1 MTSFVNMKEEF
12 LHYIWQFQLFNSLE
26 LETIDG
32 EKVQVLKVGEHNTN
46 AGPDFFNGKVKIG
59 ETVWAGNI
67 EIHIN
72 SSDWNNHKHQNDAA
86 YDNVILH
93 VVFNHDSEII
103 TSKNRELPTLELASL
118 IDAEVFKKYQFLVG
132 EKRKIP
138 CQSFLPTIDDFTIR
152 NWQDRLIVERL
163 ERKANAIIDS
173 LEETNGDW
181 EETFYRLL
189 AKNFGFKLNALPF
202 ELTAK
207 SLPYKYLK
215 KHKDNLNQLEALMI
229 GQAGLLESDFDDEYP
244 LSLQKEYRF
253 LQVKFKLKPI
263 ETHLWKLLRLR
274 PSNFPAVRL
283 AQFVKLI
290 YSSESLFS
298 SIVESN
304 SLNELKKLLSVELTG
319 YWETHYLLDKQSVKR
334 SKKLGNSSVDLLLI
348 NTVIPF
354 MFVYGKR
361 KNKPQRVEKAI
372 EFLHQIKAEK
382 NSIISDWEHYG
393 VKVKSAFESQAMIQ
407 LKNEYCTKVRCLDCA
422 IGNKIVRS

>member
-1 MTSFVNMKEEF
+1 
-12 LHYIWQFQLFNSLE
+12 
-26 LETIDG
+26 
-32 EKVQVLKVGEHNTN
+32 
-46 AGPDFFNGKVKIG
+46 
-59 ETVWAGNI
+59 
-67 EIHIN
+67 
-72 SSDWNNHKHQNDAA
+72 
-86 YDNVILH
+86 
-93 VVFNHDSEII
+93 
-103 TSKNRELPTLELASL
+103 
-118 IDAEVFKKYQFLVG
+118 
-132 EKRKIP
+132 
-138 CQSFLPTIDDFTIR
+138 
-152 NWQDRLIVERL
+152 
-163 ERKANAIIDS
+163 
-173 LEETNGDW
+173 
-181 EETFYRLL
+181 
-189 AKNFGFKLNALPF
+189 
-202 ELTAK
+202 
-207 SLPYKYLK
+207 
-215 KHKDNLNQLEALMI
+215 MI